1 MDERERRRQRR
12 YREAMRNRAIAAVFL
27 AVLIVGIIFIV
38 KGCRNKKQEQDQQQ
52 QQAAETLARQDDQQ
66 EPAAKPSAADNELLT
81 LVNPWNP
88 LPSDWEV
95 DLVDLS
101 NGSQID
107 RRCYDALQEMMDACR
122 DAGYEPLI
130 CSAYRTQ
137 ETQQELFDKKVA
149 AFEAEGKSHD
159 QAVQEAGTVVAVPGT
174 SEHQLGLA
182 LDINADKSRC
192 DNDTIYQW
200 LSQNAYRYGFI
211 LRYPEGKEDIT
222 GIDYEPWHYRYVGQA
237 IAQTCMDQGLT
248 YEEYL
253 AAQVQPGE
261 NQAPALFW
269 QGQALDLGDKVT
281 RLSGVTYVDAS
292 ALAAALG
299 WAGET
304 GEDGVLRLSDG
315 RHKIELPVG
324 RRALLDGMTIRLSG
338 PTVERGGGRCL
349 PLSDLCPL
357 LGVQTAVTDRGVE
370 LTPIQAAL

>member
-52 QQAAETLARQDDQQ
+52 QQAAEALARQDDQQ
-66 EPAAKPSAADNELLT
+66 EPATAKPSAADNELLT

-174 SEHQLGLA
+174 SEHQLGLTVDVV
-182 LDINADKSRC
+182 DINNQNLTEEQEK
-192 DNDTIYQW
+192 TPTQKW
-200 LSQNAYRYGFI
+200 LMANSWRYGFI
-211 LRYPEGKEDIT
+211 HRYPNGKSAVT
-222 GIDYEPWHYRYVGQA
+222 GIIYEPWHYRYVGKDV
-237 IAQTCMDQGLT
+237 AQEIFNRGITL
-248 YEEYL
+248 EEYL
-253 AAQVQPGE
+253 
-261 NQAPALFW
+261 
-269 QGQALDLGDKVT
+269 
-281 RLSGVTYVDAS
+281 GVT
-292 ALAAALG
+292 
-299 WAGET
+299 
-304 GEDGVLRLSDG
+304 
-315 RHKIELPVG
+315 H
-324 RRALLDGMTIRLSG
+324 
-338 PTVERGGGRCL
+338 
-349 PLSDLCPL
+349 
-357 LGVQTAVTDRGVE
+357 
-370 LTPIQAAL
+370 

>member
-38 KGCRNKKQEQDQQQ
+38 KGCRNKKQEQAQQQ
-52 QQAAETLARQDDQQ
+52 QQAAEALARQDDQQ

-174 SEHQLGLA
+174 SEHQLGLTVDVV
-182 LDINADKSRC
+182 DINNQNLTEEQEK
-192 DNDTIYQW
+192 TPTQKW
-200 LSQNAYRYGFI
+200 LMANSWRYGFI
-211 LRYPEGKEDIT
+211 HRYPNGKSAVT
-222 GIDYEPWHYRYVGQA
+222 GIIYEPWHYRYVGKDV
-237 IAQTCMDQGLT
+237 AQEIFNRGITL
-248 YEEYL
+248 EEYL
-253 AAQVQPGE
+253 
-261 NQAPALFW
+261 
-269 QGQALDLGDKVT
+269 
-281 RLSGVTYVDAS
+281 GVT
-292 ALAAALG
+292 
-299 WAGET
+299 
-304 GEDGVLRLSDG
+304 
-315 RHKIELPVG
+315 H
-324 RRALLDGMTIRLSG
+324 
-338 PTVERGGGRCL
+338 
-349 PLSDLCPL
+349 
-357 LGVQTAVTDRGVE
+357 
-370 LTPIQAAL
+370 

>member
-182 LDINADKSRC
+182 VDINADGVNSAGYEVY
-192 DNDTIYQW
+192 DW
-200 LSQNAYRYGFI
+200 LDKHAHEYGFI
-211 LRYPEGKEDIT
+211 RRFPESKTDIT
-222 GIDYEPWHYRYVGQA
+222 GVANEPWHYRYVGKKVA
-237 IAQTCMDQGLT
+237 AEIHDRGICL
-248 YEEYL
+248 EEYL
-253 AAQVQPGE
+253 
-261 NQAPALFW
+261 NQTEH
-269 QGQALDLGDKVT
+269 D
-281 RLSGVTYVDAS
+281 
-292 ALAAALG
+292 
-299 WAGET
+299 
-304 GEDGVLRLSDG
+304 
-315 RHKIELPVG
+315 
-324 RRALLDGMTIRLSG
+324 
-338 PTVERGGGRCL
+338 
-349 PLSDLCPL
+349 
-357 LGVQTAVTDRGVE
+357 
-370 LTPIQAAL
+370 